1 MLLLL
6 QKWNIIIFML
16 GMEAATLNCINIFFE
31 GFPSYNGLIES
42 IKRNNPLE
50 PWDCLGVLCRGDV
63 SVSSFLMCTS

>member
-42 IKRNNPLE
+42 IKRNNPFAA
-50 PWDCLGVLCRGDV
+50 LGLLCGDV
-63 SVSSFLMCTS
+63 QE